1 MSPQEM
7 AWRARHIGTRP
18 GVNWLTPRAKARSIH
33 GGPQDWNSL
42 LHAFRDDTRR
52 PVLLNGNLAQTI
64 AHQHP
69 AALTALL
76 IEVDRYVVGERTYF
90 GYVPVHVGHC
100 PDWNFDPITGYHWPV
115 APSAKI
121 DYRRAASDPKWIWE
135 LNRLQHLPLLA
146 EAWLF
151 TGEERFAEAAFDHLD
166 SWLDQN
172 PVGIGIAW
180 RSPLEA
186 AIRAISVGVAVQGLR
201 HSPALTADRFRR
213 VVEMLDASA
222 RYCWRSRSRFSSAN
236 NHLIGELTGLL
247 TVHLLLPE
255 LTRPAAWSKHALES
269 LAAEAERQI
278 LADGAGAEQAISY
291 QLFTAELIALV
302 VVLLRLSGAEPPAA
316 LVEALE
322 RSAGYL
328 LGVVG
333 SDDPQ
338 PRYGDD
344 DDAFALRL
352 GAEPKR
358 SVRQHLGIIAAVTEN
373 PAAARFGEP
382 TLTASWIAAA
392 LRTDVGEIGAGVGRR
407 EVTTGFYAP
416 HGGLVVLR
424 DQRRRLTM
432 DVGALGY
439 LSIAAHGHADAL
451 AVTLSIDGRDVIVDP
466 GTASY
471 FGNADWR
478 LAHRGTRAHA
488 TVCVDDVDQSVG
500 GGPFLWRRHALT
512 TVHSVDLDHGVI
524 DAEHDGYRRLDDPV
538 VHRRWLLAPPNDGT
552 AAVIDLIDGQSM
564 HDVRVSW
571 PLHPDLGVMPTRD
584 GHLISRDDLPVLQLS
599 YAGTGPI
606 DIESVRADEESHLG
620 WWSDRL
626 EARTPSWLVGVRS
639 HVLTPVAVLT
649 VLCTSE
655 VGTVTALRIDS
666 VGELLV
672 ASWTEDALRR
682 VFVIDTARAGAV
694 HQKSSDPATST
705 VRNS

>member
-1 MSPQEM
+1 MSPREM
-7 AWRARHIGTRP
+7 AWRAGHVGTRL
-18 GVNWLTPRAKARSIH
+18 GGSRSTPRAHAKLLT
-33 GGPQDWNSL
+33 GGPTDEISL
-42 LHAFRDDTRR
+42 LQAFRDDVRR
-52 PVLLNGNLAQTI
+52 PLLLDGNLAQEI
-64 AHQHP
+64 SYEDP
-69 AALTALL
+69 AAVASLL
-76 IEVDRYVVGERTYF
+76 AEVDGYIAGERRYF
-90 GYVPVHVGHC
+90 GYPSVNVTRD
-100 PDWNFDPITGYHWPV
+100 PDWNFDPIAGYHWPV
-115 APSAKI
+115 TPSARI
-121 DYRRAASDPKWIWE
+121 DYRRVNSDPKWIWE

-151 TGEERFAEAAFDHLD
+151 TGEPRYAEVAFEHLD

-172 PVGIGIAW
+172 PVGVGIAW

-201 HSPALTADRFRR
+201 HSPALTADRFSR
-213 VVEMLDASA
+213 VVAMLDASA
-222 RYCWRSRSRFSSAN
+222 RLCWRQRSRFSSAN
-236 NHLIGELTGLL
+236 NHLIGELAGLL
-247 TVHLLLPE
+247 TVHLLFPE
-255 LTRPAAWSKHALES
+255 LARPAAWSHQALES

-291 QLFTAELIALV
+291 QLFTAELLALV
-302 VVLLRLSGAEPPAA
+302 VVLLRLRGDEPPAA
-316 LVEALE
+316 LVDALE

-352 GAEPKR
+352 GAEHKR

-373 PAAARFGEP
+373 PAAARYGEP
-382 TLTASWIAAA
+382 TMAAAWIATA
-392 LRTDVGEIGAGVGRR
+392 LRTDVGEIGVGVGRH
-407 EVTTGFYAP
+407 EVSTGLYAP

-432 DVGALGY
+432 DVGPLGY

-451 AVTLSIDGRDVIVDP
+451 AVTLAVDGRDVIVDP

-478 LAHRGTRAHA
+478 VVHRGTRAHA
-488 TVCVDDVDQSVG
+488 TVCVDEVDQSVS
-500 GGPFLWRRHALT
+500 GGPFLWRRHAMT
-512 TVHSVDLDHGVI
+512 TVHAVELDEGVV

-538 VHRRWLLAPPNDGT
+538 VHRRWLLAPPNDGA
-552 AAVIDLIDGQSM
+552 AAVIDLIDGQST
-564 HDVRVSW
+564 HDVQVSW
-571 PLHPDLGVMPTRD
+571 PLHPDLDVMPTRD
-584 GHLISRDDLPVLQLS
+584 GHLVSRDDVPVLQLS
-599 YAGTGPI
+599 YAGTAPI
-606 DIESVRADEESHLG
+606 DIESVRADDESHLG

-626 EARTPSWLVGVRS
+626 ETKTPTWLLGVRS

-649 VLCTSE
+649 VLCTGE
-655 VGTVTALRIDS
+655 VGTVTSPRIHS
-666 VGELLV
+666 VGEHLV
-672 ASWTEDALRR
+672 ASWTEDGRRR
-682 VFVIDTARAGAV
+682 VFVIDTALAGAV
-694 HQKSSDPATST
+694 RQKSSDPAVTT